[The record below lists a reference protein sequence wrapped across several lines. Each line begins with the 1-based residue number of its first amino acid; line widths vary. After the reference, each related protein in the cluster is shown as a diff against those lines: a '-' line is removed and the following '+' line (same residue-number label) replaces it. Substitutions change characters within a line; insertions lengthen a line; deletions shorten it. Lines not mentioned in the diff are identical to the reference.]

1 MTTPTQPK
9 PTPVPA
15 ILVYGTPSG
24 PALTQAS
31 WFRAE
36 DKEAVKAAAKELK
49 FSVIELH
56 TDADRALAAGAH
68 EGVLKG
74 SGRMIVGSVSAEVY
88 RRIEEHVRKG
98 AGAPDA
104 SKPDNAAATTTRSAS
119 EQNKNIAHLA
129 PLATEQPDLA
139 SAPNPWE
146 ALRVGARV
154 LAAYWNEKREFEG
167 FWLATV
173 KRIENGEFTL
183 EWFDAPEY
191 PPFKNRGKKC
201 RHRPP
206 GVPRHRQVA
215 RASEIAT
222 TIIVLF
228 AWGGL
233 RVAPLRSAHALNQAR
248 AIPTPTSGNPSHD
261 QHHRVHRRTHPRPQR
276 RLPPHLRRRR
286 RHDHRRRRSPA
297 GRATSLAPR
306 RRCAPSTSSPTTT
319 IPTANT
325 TSARST
331 RAASATSGRSTTTTA
346 RPSSAPPIPPTPP
359 SPRAC

>member
-1 MTTPTQPK
+1 MTNATPPK
-9 PTPVPA
+9 PSPLPA

-36 DKEAVKAAAKELK
+36 DREAVKAAAEALK

-98 AGAPDA
+98 AGAADA
-104 SKPDNAAATTTRSAS
+104 SKPDNIAATATSAS
-119 EQNKNIAHLA
+119 EQTKNL
-129 PLATEQPDLA
+129 PDPA
-139 SAPNPWE
+139 SLPTPGSDLVRSPNPWE

-183 EWFDAPEY
+183 EWFESPEY
-191 PPFKNRGKKC
+191 PTFK
-201 RHRPP
+201 
-206 GVPRHRQVA
+206 
-215 RASEIAT
+215 
-222 TIIVLF
+222 
-228 AWGGL
+228 
-233 RVAPLRSAHALNQAR
+233 
-248 AIPTPTSGNPSHD
+248 
-261 QHHRVHRRTHPRPQR
+261 
-276 RLPPHLRRRR
+276 
-286 RHDHRRRRSPA
+286 
-297 GRATSLAPR
+297 
-306 RRCAPSTSSPTTT
+306 
-319 IPTANT
+319 
-325 TSARST
+325 
-331 RAASATSGRSTTTTA
+331 
-346 RPSSAPPIPPTPP
+346 SAPKNVAIVHPEFRVTGK
-359 SPRAC
+359 

>member
-1 MTTPTQPK
+1 MTNSAQPERD
-9 PTPVPA
+9 PLPA

-36 DKEAVKAAAKELK
+36 DKEAVKSAAEALK

-98 AGAPDA
+98 AGAADA
-104 SKPDNAAATTTRSAS
+104 SKPDDAAATTTKSAS
-119 EQNKNIAHLA
+119 EQTKNDPHPA
-129 PLATEQPDLA
+129 PDRADLA
-139 SAPNPWE
+139 NAPSPWE

-183 EWFDAPEY
+183 EWVEAPEY
-191 PPFKNRGKKC
+191 PAFK
-201 RHRPP
+201 
-206 GVPRHRQVA
+206 
-215 RASEIAT
+215 
-222 TIIVLF
+222 
-228 AWGGL
+228 
-233 RVAPLRSAHALNQAR
+233 
-248 AIPTPTSGNPSHD
+248 
-261 QHHRVHRRTHPRPQR
+261 
-276 RLPPHLRRRR
+276 
-286 RHDHRRRRSPA
+286 
-297 GRATSLAPR
+297 
-306 RRCAPSTSSPTTT
+306 
-319 IPTANT
+319 
-325 TSARST
+325 
-331 RAASATSGRSTTTTA
+331 
-346 RPSSAPPIPPTPP
+346 SAPKNVAIAHPEFRVTGK
-359 SPRAC
+359 